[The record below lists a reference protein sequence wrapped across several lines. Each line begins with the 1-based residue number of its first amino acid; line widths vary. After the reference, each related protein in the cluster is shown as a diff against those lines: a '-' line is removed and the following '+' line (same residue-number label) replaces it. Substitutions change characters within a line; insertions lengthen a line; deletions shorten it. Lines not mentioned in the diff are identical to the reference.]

1 MQYAVFLP
9 NFGPFGDAEALIEL
23 ARDAELK
30 GWDGFFIWDH
40 IQLDGADTGPI
51 VDPWVALTAVA
62 DATSSLRLGTM
73 ITPLARRRPWKVARE
88 TVTLDRISGGRL
100 TIGVGLGYPPEDE
113 FGTFGEETD
122 DRVRADKLDEGLEI
136 LDGLWSGEKLDYE
149 GEHYRISG
157 AQFLPKPLQ
166 EPRIPIWCGGW
177 WPNRRPFRRAAR
189 WDGVAPELAPAG
201 GTPTPAQVAEIAAYV
216 KEHGAREGF
225 DIAVNGYSEPGS
237 DPEAGSI
244 ADYEAAGLTW
254 WMERTDTERLFSFD
268 QTQQRV
274 HAGPPNG
281 GEDESSP
288 DKKGSP

>member
-62 DATSSLRLGTM
+62 DATSSLRVGTM
-73 ITPLARRRPWKVARE
+73 ITPLARRRPWKLARE

-149 GEHYRISG
+149 GEHYQISG

-216 KEHGAREGF
+216 KEHGAREG
-225 DIAVNGYSEPGS
+225 VRHRRQRLLG
-237 DPEAGSI
+237 AGQRSRGGVDRRLRGRRPHLVAG
-244 ADYEAAGLTW
+244 ADRH
-254 WMERTDTERLFSFD
+254 RTTFLIRPNTTASP
-268 QTQQRV
+268 RW
-274 HAGPPNG
+274 PP
-281 GEDESSP
+281 
-288 DKKGSP
+288 